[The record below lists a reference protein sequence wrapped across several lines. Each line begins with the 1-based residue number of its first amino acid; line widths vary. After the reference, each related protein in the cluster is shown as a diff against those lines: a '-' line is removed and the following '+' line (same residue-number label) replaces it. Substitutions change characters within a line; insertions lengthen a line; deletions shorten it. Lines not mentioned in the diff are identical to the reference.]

1 MYCKWREPQW
11 LNWEDDDSREPYSF
25 VQTDMWSKVE
35 GLQQAKDGI
44 HPKHLVSNGYW
55 IWTNVQELWI
65 YISFTRSISQFSWGN
80 DENPLD
86 LGFSGYPLRQNHTGG
101 WFQLSS
107 AIYRWWFGDDRFL
120 NGESHN
126 PIQSLVG
133 GLEPWNFRT
142 FHILGM
148 SSSQLT
154 NSIIFQSGRLKPPT
168 RSHRTSDDPIHDSI

>member
-1 MYCKWREPQW
+1 
-11 LNWEDDDSREPYSF
+11 
-25 VQTDMWSKVE
+25 
-35 GLQQAKDGI
+35 
-44 HPKHLVSNGYW
+44 
-55 IWTNVQELWI
+55 
-65 YISFTRSISQFSWGN
+65 
-80 DENPLD
+80 LD

-148 SSSQLT
+148 SSSQLIFIVFRGVDTT
-154 NSIIFQSGRLKPPT
+154 NQLKLKSCT
-168 RSHRTSDDPIHDSI
+168 VNTHRYAKLCQRQYL

>member
-1 MYCKWREPQW
+1 MDQYLLIPFLGGWTSIYQLFWCSPGVQGFDTLPLYIYIYTLYNQSGFWGLGVYCKWREPQW

-25 VQTDMWSKVE
+25 VQTDMGSKVE

-86 LGFSGYPLRQNHTGG
+86 LVLR
-101 WFQLSS
+101 LSPETKP
-107 AIYRWWFGDDRFL
+107 YRWM
-120 NGESHN
+120 
-126 PIQSLVG
+126 I
-133 GLEPWNFRT
+133 
-142 FHILGM
+142 
-148 SSSQLT
+148 
-154 NSIIFQSGRLKPPT
+154 PT
-168 RSHRTSDDPIHDSI
+168 EQRDLPLMVRGWSFFKWGIS